1 MDYKL
6 LGKNIAG
13 ERLKNHL
20 TQEQLAE
27 KINVSTVF
35 ISQLETS
42 IRKPSLETIY
52 KLSLALNTT
61 IDRLIGTDNLQ
72 AKYDEIA
79 KLLNNKNDAELGF
92 IVGILKEIC
101 SNISDGKIINH
112 QDIL

>member
-13 ERLKNHL
+13 ARLKNHL

-42 IRKPSLETIY
+42 VRKPSLETIR

-61 IDRLIGTDNLQ
+61 IDTLIGNDNLQ

-79 KLLNNKNDAELGF
+79 KLLSNRNEVELDF
-92 IVGILKEIC
+92 IIGILKEIC
-101 SNISDGKIINH
+101 SNISNGKIINH
-112 QDIL
+112 KHL